1 MFGGAKAGL
10 FGLSAALLLAT
21 LGGVEPM
28 AFDMQYQTK
37 CLFQDIENGQA
48 STIEWRSISKRSVD
62 VNFQNANVF
71 SEEGESV
78 AIPPP
83 PPYSQR
89 PDPREPPWFLA
100 ILSPL
105 LSPPGALDAE
115 EIPINVA
122 VTSPVSRAKPLEQFE
137 HQSSGKVY
145 ISADHGEA
153 EGDYK
158 ICFSAKDQATASDI
172 KLLVDWRVGA
182 LAQDWEVLAKKEHI
196 DHISV
201 ELQKYE
207 DLVKEMRQE
216 MIHMKK
222 VDKIGYQTREAAHKR
237 VEFFSFLTMLVCI
250 GFTVGQYFFLKKF
263 FKNKKLL

>member
-1 MFGGAKAGL
+1 MFGEAKVGL
-10 FGLSAALLLAT
+10 VLGLSAALLLAT

-71 SEEGESV
+71 SEE
-78 AIPPP
+78 
-83 PPYSQR
+83 
-89 PDPREPPWFLA
+89 
-100 ILSPL
+100 
-105 LSPPGALDAE
+105 DAE
-115 EIPINVA
+115 EIPINVI

-145 ISADHGEA
+145 INADHGEA

-172 KLLVDWRVGA
+172 KLLVDWRVGV

>member
-1 MFGGAKAGL
+1 
-10 FGLSAALLLAT
+10 
-21 LGGVEPM
+21 M

-62 VNFQNANVF
+62 VQFQNANVF
-71 SEEGESV
+71 SEEGESA

-83 PPYSQR
+83 PQSPQR
-89 PDPREPPWFLA
+89 PDPPNRRGSSPFFL
-100 ILSPL
+100 ICCSPL
-105 LSPPGALDAE
+105 GALDAE
-115 EIPINVA
+115 EIPINVV

>member
-1 MFGGAKAGL
+1 MFGGAKVGRV

-21 LGGVEPM
+21 LGRVEPM

-62 VNFQNANVF
+62 VQFQNANVF
-71 SEEGESV
+71 SEE
-78 AIPPP
+78 
-83 PPYSQR
+83 
-89 PDPREPPWFLA
+89 
-100 ILSPL
+100 
-105 LSPPGALDAE
+105 DAE
-115 EIPINVA
+115 EIPINVV